1 MGETFLFEIFTF
13 SLDIQRERNFE
24 LETE

>member
-13 SLDIQRERNFE
+13 SLDTQRERNFE